1 MALAVWGA
9 GVCVRGCEELPGERP
24 HCQAGTRAHLE
35 DAVGGGLVALLAG
48 QDRGLDG
55 QLVLLALVRVRVK
68 RLQNRI
74 WVDGGSDDGQD

>member
-1 MALAVWGA
+1 M
-9 GVCVRGCEELPGERP
+9 
-24 HCQAGTRAHLE
+24 AHLE